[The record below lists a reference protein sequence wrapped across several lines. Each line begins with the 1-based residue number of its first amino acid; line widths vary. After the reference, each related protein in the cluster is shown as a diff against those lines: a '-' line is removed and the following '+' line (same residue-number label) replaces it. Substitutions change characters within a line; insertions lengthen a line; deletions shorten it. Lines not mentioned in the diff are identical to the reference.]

1 MAFGFYGVPD
11 VLDFA
16 VGADEEAAAH
26 DSQERFAEEFF
37 HAARAVGFN
46 HVEIWIAE
54 QREIEFLFFLEGG
67 LGFHGIAA
75 GSEDDHVEL
84 VELLLC
90 VTKLGR
96 FDGSTGG
103 VGFGKKEEQD
113 ALAAKIGE
121 GDVLAVVGL
130 HFEIGS
136 FIAGFQHLQS
146 PRSDTSGCG
155 L

>member
-26 DSQERFAEEFF
+26 DSQEGFAEEFF

-46 HVEIWIAE
+46 HVEIGVAE
-54 QREIEFLFFLEGG
+54 QREIKFLFFLEAG
-67 LGFHGIAA
+67 LGFYGIAA
-75 GSEDDHVEL
+75 GSEDDHIEL

-121 GDVLAVVGL
+121 GDVLAVVGF

-136 FIAGFQHLQS
+136 FVAGF
-146 PRSDTSGCG
+146 
-155 L
+155 